1 MQDRLL
7 IATKLKKTIEYIE
20 KVTVNYPHAENVL
33 KNKIIDTCYKLL
45 ELMYR
50 SNIYKDMFYM
60 KEILVQIRM
69 LEYFI
74 KKSLDKKLINFR
86 KYENIG
92 NHLLELNK
100 MVNAWILS
108 ETSK

>member
-1 MQDRLL
+1 MRDRLL

-20 KVTVNYPHAENVL
+20 KVTINYPHSELIL

-45 ELMYR
+45 ELTYR
-50 SNIYKDMFYM
+50 ANLYKETDFM

-69 LEYFI
+69 LEYLI
-74 KKSLDKKLINFR
+74 KKSLDKKLLNFK

-100 MVNAWILS
+100 MVNAWIVS
-108 ETSK
+108 EKSK